1 MSCPRC
7 GRPQVS
13 ELWACLIC
21 GYIYTE
27 DMGEPEGAH
36 GTPNPDGVK
45 PAAGSTPAAHA
56 NTTENE
62 PQGVALTAL
71 WCWWW

>member
-1 MSCPRC
+1 MTYLW
-7 GRPQVS
+7 GRV
-13 ELWACLIC
+13 
-21 GYIYTE
+21 YKYTE

-62 PQGVALTAL
+62 PQGVALIAL